1 MNRPVLGSRNRC
13 SADAGVG
20 AGAEYTRR
28 FVAQARAAGW
38 ECGAAQP
45 MGEGAGE
52 LHAGGGK
59 LDWND
64 LAQRDRLGADRIEL
78 YHWGGDVL
86 IAATAAD
93 QAHLIWSREGWASF
107 PSDFETRTWC
117 ARLPTASSAR
127 STVSAGKQPTRAA
140 TICVDFPSDRPR
152 HQGHVL
158 RQQPV
163 GGCRVQEAAD
173 QLGAGRHLSRQH
185 AAARSHHAG
194 ASWPA
199 FARSR
204 RSSSPAARPS
214 TAPHLLR
221 SRAPRHELD
230 RAAGHRFRR
239 QALVTL
245 AFWFG
250 ALFAEQIRDA
260 AAVPRRHRHRAERS
274 REREPGDVRG
284 SFCTMLLVEWEFTD
298 CEAAEIMGWSSERV
312 ADIRKVYVDH
322 ARVVVAVGERI
333 AAKQIVNQ
341 SVGGSS

>member
-1 MNRPVLGSRNRC
+1 LKICVTDMVDHTGNRMHERRRTGTMNRPVLGSRNRC

-64 LAQRDRLGADRIEL
+64 LAQRDRLGADRLEL
-78 YHWGGDVL
+78 YRWGGDVL

-127 STVSAGKQPTRAA
+127 STISAGKQPTRAA

-173 QLGAGRHLSRQH
+173 QLGAGRHLGRQH

-199 FARSR
+199 FHGRGDPVHRLLGRARRHISYDPERLDTSWIEPLVTGFGAKGWSRSPSGLGRCSPSRSAMQPPFRGAIVIEQNDPVNASPATFAAHSAQCCWSNGSSPIARLQRSWVGR
-204 RSSSPAARPS
+204 RSA
-214 TAPHLLR
+214 
-221 SRAPRHELD
+221 
-230 RAAGHRFRR
+230 
-239 QALVTL
+239 
-245 AFWFG
+245 
-250 ALFAEQIRDA
+250 
-260 AAVPRRHRHRAERS
+260 
-274 REREPGDVRG
+274 
-284 SFCTMLLVEWEFTD
+284 
-298 CEAAEIMGWSSERV
+298 
-312 ADIRKVYVDH
+312 
-322 ARVVVAVGERI
+322 
-333 AAKQIVNQ
+333 
-341 SVGGSS
+341 